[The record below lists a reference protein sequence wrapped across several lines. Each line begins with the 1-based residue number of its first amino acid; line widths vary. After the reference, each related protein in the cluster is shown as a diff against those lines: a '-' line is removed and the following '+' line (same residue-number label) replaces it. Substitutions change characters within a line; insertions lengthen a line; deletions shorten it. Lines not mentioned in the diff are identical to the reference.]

1 MAPEPIES
9 IVLPY
14 VVRRSGA
21 ALVVPVGGSESLRFD
36 AMIEYF
42 PWRGLALTV
51 VLLSLWSIALL
62 RLDWPGL
69 EWAWIV
75 SLVVGLGACVS
86 ELASK
91 RDRITREGIE
101 RRSGLFGLRR
111 KLVTYGEIE
120 FVKVEEP
127 GRGSRFD
134 VGTLVIR
141 LSGGHERLVAIAAP
155 YEVARI
161 IEQGRKSVTS
171 AQHPAV

>member
-1 MAPEPIES
+1 
-9 IVLPY
+9 
-14 VVRRSGA
+14 
-21 ALVVPVGGSESLRFD
+21 
-36 AMIEYF
+36 MIEYF

-51 VLLSLWSIALL
+51 FLLGLWSLALL
-62 RLDWPGL
+62 KLDWPGV

-75 SLVVGLGACVS
+75 SLVVGFGACVS

-101 RRSGLFGLRR
+101 RRSGLLGLRR
-111 KLVTYGEIE
+111 RLVSYREIE
-120 FVKVEEP
+120 FVEVEEP

-141 LSGGHERLVAIAAP
+141 VSGGHERLVAIVEP
-155 YEVARI
+155 HEVARI

-171 AQHPAV
+171 AQRPAV